1 MVIGERFAWAH
12 LPKTAGTAAVAMF
25 QAFDELVHF
34 ADSPDDV
41 DAHVRFR
48 ERPDQIDGKLLVL
61 NIRRLPAWVIS
72 RAWYVSRHGVYPDFD
87 PIPLPGAQALAESS
101 FPDGRLALFTDDG
114 RLEIDR
120 WLRAESLA
128 GDVVSFVSGF
138 RGVTEEERA
147 RVRQVGRVNALDYD
161 HDPSRWFT
169 PAQIEQL
176 YRSNPVWAS
185 VEERAYGNV
194 YGKEALVA

>member
-1 MVIGERFAWAH
+1 MVIGDRFAWAH
-12 LPKTAGTAAVAMF
+12 MPKTAGTATVAMF
-25 QAFDELVHF
+25 QAFDDLVRF

-48 ERPDQIDGKLLVL
+48 ERPEQTDGKLLVL

-72 RAWYVSRHGVYPDFD
+72 RAFYVSRHGVYPDFE
-87 PIPLPGAQALAESS
+87 PIPLPSPQALVESS

-120 WLRAESLA
+120 WLRTESIA
-128 GDVVSFVSGF
+128 DDVVSLVSEL

-161 HDPSRWFT
+161 HDVSRWFT
-169 PAQIEQL
+169 PAQIDQL
-176 YRSNPVWAS
+176 YRSNPVWAA
-185 VEERAYGNV
+185 VEEHAYGNV
-194 YGKEALVA
+194 YGKAVAIA

>member
-1 MVIGERFAWAH
+1 MVIGDQFAWAH
-12 LPKTAGTAAVAMF
+12 LPKTAGSATVAMF
-25 QAFDELVHF
+25 HACDDLVRF
-34 ADSPDDV
+34 ADSPEDV

-48 ERPDQIDGKLLVL
+48 ERPEQIEGKVLVL

-72 RAWYVSRHGVYPDFD
+72 RAYYVSRHGVYPDFE
-87 PIPLPGAQALAESS
+87 PIPLPGAKALAESS

-114 RLEIDR
+114 RLGIDR

-128 GDVVSFVSGF
+128 DDLLSFVAEL
-138 RGVTEEERA
+138 RGVTDMERE

-161 HDPSRWFT
+161 HEVSRWFT

-176 YRSNPVWAS
+176 YRSNPVWAA
-185 VEERAYGNV
+185 VEERVYGNV
-194 YGKEALVA
+194 YGKAVAVA